1 MFSDEMSYDPK
12 MLRNLNLMCMFLR
25 LFHTFDK
32 CVKQYQAH
40 THAFN
45 DLQLI
50 PDMIYYRAID
60 KDAADIVLDK
70 LNNHRWYLA
79 EDIVPF
85 ALFSK
90 SVPMMK
96 TRNCSSIDIC

>member
-1 MFSDEMSYDPK
+1 MFSDQMSYDPE
-12 MLRNLNLMCMFLR
+12 MLRNLKLMCMFLT
-25 LFHTFDK
+25 LFHTFGK
-32 CVKQYQAH
+32 CMKQCQAH
-40 THAFN
+40 AHAFN

-50 PDMIYYRAID
+50 PDTIDYRAID
-60 KDAADIVLDK
+60 KNVAGVFLDK

-79 EDIVPF
+79 EDIMPF